1 MQENV
6 LLTEGGVLVSS
17 ARFVTPT
24 ATYATAQIS
33 SVRTASVAASKTG
46 PGCMVAFGVLALLGA
61 LAAMVED
68 GAAGVCGLIF
78 GGVLSVYG
86 LRQYRAATPTYYL
99 FVRTTAGEV
108 PALSHRD
115 WETIA
120 RVSDALNRAII
131 ARG

>member
-1 MQENV
+1 MNENV

-17 ARFVTPT
+17 TRFVTPT

-33 SVRTASVAASKTG
+33 SVRTAAVAASKVG
-46 PGCMVAFGVLALLGA
+46 PGCLVASGLFVLFGAFGLMLQ
-61 LAAMVED
+61 D
-68 GAAGVCGLIF
+68 GAAGVCALLLGAAFTMF
-78 GGVLSVYG
+78 GARAYA
-86 LRQYRAATPTYYL
+86 AATPTYYL

-108 PALSHRD
+108 PALSHRE